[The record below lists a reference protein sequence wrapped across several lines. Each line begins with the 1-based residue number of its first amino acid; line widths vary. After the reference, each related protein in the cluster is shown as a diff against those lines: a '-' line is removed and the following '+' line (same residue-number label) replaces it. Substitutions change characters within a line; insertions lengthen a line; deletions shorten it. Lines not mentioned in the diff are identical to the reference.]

1 MAQLYSLL
9 AIISV
14 MSVPAAFVMGFRY
27 DAAAPWSNYAF
38 NVAAFAVFIAIHFV
52 MLLPGFKKAVY
63 GTPQSTSGER
73 RVYVIVSI
81 VTWILLYYVHRPV
94 PGPALPE
101 MFWVQFVG
109 VCCVFAGF
117 LMFFEGASIAFLLA
131 FMGRPGTELSHSADA
146 STPLMTQG
154 SYASVRHPMYRGA
167 MTYTFASVLIHPH
180 AGQLVFA
187 ALVTLSFFVFIPFEE
202 RALIRAR
209 GAEYLDYMK
218 VVRFRIVRGVW

>member
-1 MAQLYSLL
+1 MAQLYSLIAL
-9 AIISV
+9 ISV
-14 MSVPAAFVMGFRY
+14 MAVPAAFVMGFRY
-27 DAAAPWSNYAF
+27 EPNAPWSNYAF
-38 NVAAFAVFIAIHFV
+38 DVAAFVVFMAIHFV

-63 GTPQSTSGER
+63 GKPHSTSSER
-73 RVYVIVSI
+73 RVYVMVSI

-101 MFWVQFVG
+101 MFWVQFLG
-109 VCCVFAGF
+109 VCCVFVGF
-117 LMFFEGASIAFLLA
+117 LMFFEGASLGFLLA

-180 AGQLVFA
+180 AGQVLFA
-187 ALVTLSFFVFIPFEE
+187 AMVTLGFLVFIPFEE

-209 GAEYLDYMK
+209 GAEYVDYMK